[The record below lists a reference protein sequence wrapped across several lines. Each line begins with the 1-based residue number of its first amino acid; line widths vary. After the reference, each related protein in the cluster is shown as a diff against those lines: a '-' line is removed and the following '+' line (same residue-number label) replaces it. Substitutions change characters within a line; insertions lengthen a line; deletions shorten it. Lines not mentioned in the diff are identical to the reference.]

1 MFSVFGKKINIP
13 ASALLVLSAVFLF
26 VLLIRDLPY
35 AGQKQA
41 GDPSAENRNRLTF
54 SRPSGFYKDPFTLTI
69 SAPTDEIYYTLDGT
83 EPVRGAENTYIY
95 KSGIEISDVTAR
107 ENVHSMRTDV
117 THSFNSE
124 LLAEY
129 AKDYA
134 SKGYKVPDY
143 PVDKCTILRAA
154 CYNGSTRSKVETAS
168 FFVGYEGRPG
178 YGKTKVVSIV
188 TDPDN
193 LFDYEKGIYVTGKV
207 FDDFAAS
214 DPFHNSDIWYR
225 HVWWWWDSNYTQSGR
240 EWERQA
246 NIQFFD
252 ENGNLML
259 QKEAGI
265 RIQGGGSRGFLPKS
279 LNLYARK
286 DYDGSSSFD
295 YDFFGTGFF
304 AKRLTLTTGGDDYN
318 TKIKDRLVSEL
329 AAGQDFATMH
339 YVPCLLFLDGEFWG
353 VYHLTEK
360 YDEKYFSY
368 YYDVP
373 EEEVLEIKNNSIE
386 VGTKEDLALYEE
398 MKSFIEESDMSVE
411 ENYEKACGLMDM
423 DSFINYFAVL
433 TYCARCGDWPSGN
446 FALWRTR
453 PPADPEA
460 QETQKTQEIQEKKET
475 TPAPAASGGGS
486 PYRDGRWRWVLF
498 DVNSAA
504 ISSELKQNQHD
515 TLQYVI
521 KTSKMFESLS
531 KNPGFREQFSR
542 QILEYGRTVFS
553 PESVN
558 EKTDEYEA
566 ELTEPMK
573 LHLKRFFGEDSGLDF
588 DQITET
594 EIRDFFTDRYSI
606 VEKIL
611 EENFQD
617 DSEE

>member
-13 ASALLVLSAVFLF
+13 AFALLVLSAVFLF

-373 EEEVLEIKNNSIE
+373 EEDVVDIKGKDDVE
-386 VGTKEDLALYEE
+386 VGVETDLNLVKEAED
-398 MKSFIEESDMSVE
+398 FITQNDMSDPD
-411 ENYEKACGLMDM
+411 NYARACELIDM
-423 DSFINYFAVL
+423 DSFIDYYAVL
-433 TYCARCGDWPSGN
+433 IYCARCGDWPNGN
-446 FALWRTR
+446 YALWRTR
-453 PPADPEA
+453 RAPEEVYA
-460 QETQKTQEIQEKKET
+460 RMKAEGGLEDIQ
-475 TPAPAASGGGS
+475 AASENTSSDS
-486 PYRDGRWRWVLF
+486 PCMDGRWRWVLF

-504 ISSELKQNQHD
+504 ISSSLIEND
-515 TLQYVI
+515 TLNYVLN
-521 KTSKMFESLS
+521 KDPSPLFVSLS
-531 KNPGFREQFSR
+531 KNADFRKTFRER
-542 QILEYGRTVFS
+542 ILEYGRTIFS

-558 EKTDEYEA
+558 AKLDQYTEEMTDAMDLNYR
-566 ELTEPMK
+566 
-573 LHLKRFFGEDSGLDF
+573 RFFGDDSGLDLR
-588 DQITET
+588 QIVDT
-594 EIRDFFTDRYSI
+594 EIRAFFEGRYSV
-606 VEKIL
+606 VEKML
-611 EENFQD
+611 D
-617 DSEE
+617 DHFGNP